1 MHDRREI
8 NAEIFKDTEYM
19 YKSNKKLKNAV
30 SNSLREQRLIL
41 ETEEVSAGSNAPPN
55 GKIVVSGKRTL
66 DRFG

>member
-19 YKSNKKLKNAV
+19 YKSNEKLKNAV

-41 ETEEVSAGSNAPPN
+41 ETEEVSAHLTAEGWL
-55 GKIVVSGKRTL
+55 RQ
-66 DRFG
+66 